1 MNDAI
6 LGKLTMKNIQNHVM
20 HRHTCI

>member
-6 LGKLTMKNIQNHVM
+6 LGKLTMKTIQNHVM